1 MATLQEMLLTPDTQP
16 KVLDDCETLIG
27 QELSEKSGV
36 SGNAV
41 KLAHKVVTSFAPG
54 YYRKMLADLVPQMV
68 IRLEPFWADFGTSG
82 GSGFGDYLAKRG
94 EEVSEALL
102 SVTDA
107 AAGSSE
113 RPAVLKA
120 YRSVRGNAGKHVEAA
135 LPRLGDMIV
144 KYAA

>member
-82 GSGFGDYLAKRG
+82 GSGFGG
-94 EEVSEALL
+94 GGFSGGGV
-102 SVTDA
+102 
-107 AAGSSE
+107 G
-113 RPAVLKA
+113 
-120 YRSVRGNAGKHVEAA
+120 GG
-135 LPRLGDMIV
+135 GGGGW
-144 KYAA
+144 

>member
-1 MATLQEMLLTPDTQP
+1 MATLQEMLLAPAAQP
-16 KVLDDCETLIG
+16 KVLDDCENLIE

-54 YYRKMLADLVPQMV
+54 YYRKTLAVFVPQMV
-68 IRLEPFWADFGTSG
+68 AKLEPFWADFGAAG

-102 SVTDA
+102 SVTDEA
-107 AAGSSE
+107 AESSE

-120 YRSVRGNAGKHVEAA
+120 YRGVRGSAGKHVQAA
-135 LPRLGDMIV
+135 LPRLGDMILR
-144 KYAA
+144 YAA

>member
-1 MATLQEMLLTPDTQP
+1 MATLQEMLLTPDVKP
-16 KVLDDCETLIG
+16 KVLNDCETLIE

-41 KLAHKVVTSFAPG
+41 KLAHKVVTSLAPG
-54 YYRKMLADLVPQMV
+54 YYRKMLTDLVPQMV
-68 IRLEPFWADFGTSG
+68 TKLEPFWADSGATG

-94 EEVSEALL
+94 EEVAEALL
-102 SVTDA
+102 SVTDEA
-107 AAGSSE
+107 AESSE

-135 LPRLGDMIV
+135 LPRLGDMIL
-144 KYAA
+144 KYTA